1 MSATGIVEAQT
12 YDSLSGIPR
21 IDIPQNLNLALSAR
35 PNVISILREIL
46 ALWRSRG
53 RLSPNEYFYYRLW
66 DPSIPIEE
74 KRRFVGKPAQ
84 YPMHLACNSQ
94 YWYCAAADKI
104 LFHTIMSG
112 AVMPI
117 PDLIAISA
125 ENRTVSG
132 IRNLTNADDLATL
145 LRQAELYPLF
155 MKEVGGKYSLSVI
168 SADNYDPVSDEVE
181 LLGGARQ
188 SPESLAAS
196 MIGPRGY
203 IVQRRLRPDP
213 GLAAAFGPRLWSVR
227 VFVLQGKAGPRI
239 HRATAKIATGSNPA
253 DNYWRRGNMLGA
265 IDLESGQILRA
276 VCGSGADL
284 RVNSAHPDTGR
295 QIVGTQIPGWNRLKE
310 IVLAAAPIFAGIHT
324 QSWDVALT
332 ENGPVLLEINF
343 GGDLNLAQ
351 LATGKG
357 VLDAAYS
364 EHLREWGYRH

>member
-35 PNVISILREIL
+35 RNVISILREIL
-46 ALWRSRG
+46 SLWRSDG
-53 RLSPNEYFYYRLW
+53 RLYPQEYFCYQLW
-66 DPSIPIEE
+66 DPEIPFEE
-74 KRRFVGKPAQ
+74 KQRFVGKRAQ
-84 YPMHLACNSQ
+84 HAMHLACNSQ

-104 LFHTIMSG
+104 LYHTIMAG
-112 AVMPI
+112 AAMPI
-117 PDLIAISA
+117 PDLVAISA

-132 IRNLTNADDLATL
+132 IPNLTNPADLAAL
-145 LRQAELYPLF
+145 LRQPELYPLF

-168 SADNYDPVSDEVE
+168 SADCYHPVRDEIE

-203 IVQRRLRPDP
+203 IVQRRLRSDP

-253 DNYWRRGNMLGA
+253 DNYWRQGNMLGA
-265 IDLESGQILRA
+265 IDLESGQILRT
-276 VCGSGADL
+276 VTGSGADL

-295 QIVGTQIPGWNRLKE
+295 PIVGTQIPEWNMLTD
-310 IVLAAAPIFAGIHT
+310 IVLTAAPIFAGIHT

-332 ENGPVLLEINF
+332 DHGHVLLEINF

-357 VLDAAYS
+357 ILDAAYS

>member
-21 IDIPQNLNLALSAR
+21 IDVPRNLNLALSAR

-46 ALWRSRG
+46 ALWRSGG

-66 DPSIPIEE
+66 DPSIPLEE
-74 KRRFVGKPAQ
+74 KQRFVGKRAQ
-84 YPMHLACNSQ
+84 YAMHLACNSQ

-112 AVMPI
+112 AAMPI
-117 PDLIAISA
+117 PHLIAISA

-132 IRNLTNADDLATL
+132 IPNLTNAADLAIL
-145 LRQAELYPLF
+145 LRQPELYPLF
-155 MKEVGGKYSLSVI
+155 MKEVGGKYSLSVV
-168 SADNYDPVSDEVE
+168 SADCYEPVNDEVV
-181 LLGGARQ
+181 LLRGARQ

-239 HRATAKIATGSNPA
+239 HRAAAKIATGSNPA

-265 IDLESGQILRA
+265 IDLASGQILRT

-295 QIVGTQIPGWNRLKE
+295 PIVGTQIPEWSRLKD
-310 IVLAAAPIFAGIHT
+310 IVLSAAPIFAGIHT

-332 ENGPVLLEINF
+332 EHGPILLEINF

-357 VLDAAYS
+357 MLDDGYL
-364 EHLREWGYRH
+364 EHLSEWGYHH